1 MKNLRM
7 KAARVGCDLS
17 QEELAAKV
25 GVTRQTIG
33 MIEAGRFNPSLAL
46 CVAICRA
53 LMQNP
58 GILLADEPVA
68 SLDPKN
74 TQRIMDVLREISEQ
88 GISVMVNLHSVELVK
103 AYCTRVIGVASG
115 QLIFDDHPSRLTQDV
130 LQRLYGDEV
139 SQLH

>member
-25 GVTRQTIG
+25 VVTRQTIG

-53 LMQNP
+53 LGKTLND
-58 GILLADEPVA
+58 LFWDEEGGA
-68 SLDPKN
+68 
-74 TQRIMDVLREISEQ
+74 
-88 GISVMVNLHSVELVK
+88 
-103 AYCTRVIGVASG
+103 
-115 QLIFDDHPSRLTQDV
+115 
-130 LQRLYGDEV
+130 
-139 SQLH
+139 

>member
-17 QEELAAKV
+17 QEELAEKV

-53 LMQNP
+53 LDKTLND
-58 GILLADEPVA
+58 LFWEETNA
-68 SLDPKN
+68 
-74 TQRIMDVLREISEQ
+74 
-88 GISVMVNLHSVELVK
+88 
-103 AYCTRVIGVASG
+103 
-115 QLIFDDHPSRLTQDV
+115 
-130 LQRLYGDEV
+130 
-139 SQLH
+139 

>member
-1 MKNLRM
+1 MKNLRR

-53 LMQNP
+53 LGKTLND
-58 GILLADEPVA
+58 LFWDE
-68 SLDPKN
+68 
-74 TQRIMDVLREISEQ
+74 E
-88 GISVMVNLHSVELVK
+88 G
-103 AYCTRVIGVASG
+103 GV
-115 QLIFDDHPSRLTQDV
+115 
-130 LQRLYGDEV
+130 
-139 SQLH
+139 